1 MLKVFICEDNDKH
14 RQHYEKIIRNTILME
29 SLDMEVALVTSKSKD
44 LLEYLGANDVNGLYF
59 LDVDLKE
66 EMSGI
71 ALAAE
76 IRKLDARGFIVFV
89 TTHSEMSYLTF
100 TYKVE
105 ALDYIIKD
113 KYNEV
118 DKRIKDCVLEA
129 NSRHTNKK
137 KDGEIFSIKINERII
152 NMELDKILFF
162 ETSKTVRKVIA
173 HATDRQIEFNGKL
186 SDIEEK
192 LDDRFYRCHKSYII
206 NKNNIKE
213 LDVKNRIAYMVNG
226 EECMISSRYVKGLIK

>member
-1 MLKVFICEDNDKH
+1 MLKVFICEDNDKQ
-14 RQHYEKIIRNTILME
+14 REYYKKIVENTIIIE
-29 SLDMEVALVTSKSKD
+29 NLDMEIAVVTNKSKE
-44 LLEYLGANDVNGLYF
+44 LLDYISRNDVAGLYF

-66 EMSGI
+66 EASGI

-76 IRKLDARGFIVFV
+76 IRKIDSKGFIVFV

-105 ALDYIIKD
+105 AMDYIIKD

-118 DKRIKDCVLEA
+118 EKRIKDCILEA
-129 NSRHTNKK
+129 NKRYSSKK
-137 KDGEIFSIKINERII
+137 NDGELFSVKLNERLI
-152 NMELDKILFF
+152 NLELDKILFF
-162 ETSKTVRKVIA
+162 ETSKTVRKVIV
-173 HATDRQIEFNGKL
+173 HATDRQIEFNGKI

-192 LDDRFYRCHKSYII
+192 LDSRFYRCHKSYII

-213 LDVKNRIAYMVNG
+213 LDIKNRIAYMING
-226 EECMISSRYVKGLIK
+226 EECIISSRCAKGLIK